1 MAAVWRFRYLIC
13 LTTIVGAVIGVL
25 IALATPHKFYAE
37 SRLFLD
43 PREIR
48 LTEDDVRNQQL
59 STEAMLAIIDSQL
72 QILSS
77 TSVLQKVIDDLGL
90 ERDPEF
96 NGSRSSAG
104 IGAGINL
111 IRELISGKDPA
122 SDSSQRVLEEL
133 RDSLAVSRD
142 SKTFVIIV
150 GVDTRDP
157 EKSAL
162 IANKVVDTYLDSEGE
177 AQSGLLERTSESIDT
192 RINSLREDLDEA
204 ERAVE
209 RFKAENGIVGVA
221 GQYIDD
227 KEILAVSDQLA
238 NARAVK
244 VGIRIKAQNLA
255 KANPEDV
262 LSGAFPEEYL
272 SSNLVNLRKQYT
284 QTKSTADALA
294 TQLGPRHPQYV
305 TAKSSLDT
313 TRSEIIAE
321 LRRIVASSQLELQ
334 RAVETEQE
342 LASQMAVA
350 KSRAMDQSVEF
361 VTLRELERKATATRE
376 IYEAFLKRSRETSER
391 SNLSTRN
398 IRVISPAEPP
408 LQPTGPSR
416 KLIAVGGMV
425 MGFLAGL
432 GLALLIGAVE
442 SIRSYGGSGMQRR
455 GGTAPFDPYPGAPD
469 PGRRS
474 VLHRDADADS
484 FRTAADY
491 DTASLARGGAFGS
504 RAGLD
509 QMPHT
514 AQSDANDA
522 PQAPSSVTAGD
533 ATLASSATAPAAPNS
548 DAGNPDALSA
558 PSAAPAATPVMAQA
572 PEPGGFAPA
581 PTQTTATHSA
591 HPNVA
596 PQHPAPAHSAPGQPA
611 PGQPTPQHPLWP
623 QTQQASTLS
632 APMAQ
637 PMGAPG
643 LAPAPQPQA
652 APYPAVWQTQAAA
665 PQPGHFAPALGASN
679 GQAVPPAYPAPQPP
693 VPQHPHA
700 QQGFPGGFVA
710 PDPVAAAQPYMHGQ
724 PQPHYQPVPQ
734 PPQWPQPQPAVWPQ
748 QVHPAAWP
756 QPVAP
761 AMPPQPAPQFAPMPH
776 VGVAPPMPSA
786 PYPPGVQQMHP
797 GMQATYP
804 AQSQQAVHP
813 QQPPQPQQPAWQ
825 AAPSQPAAAPSA
837 SPPAPQSHAV
847 ERIWRDMDALKSR
860 IGGYGGARR
869 RA

>member
-1 MAAVWRFRYLIC
+1 MAAVLRFRYLIG
-13 LTTIVGAVIGVL
+13 LTTIVGAVVGVL
-25 IALATPHKFYAE
+25 MALATPQKFYAE

-122 SDSSQRVLEEL
+122 SDSNQRVLEEL

-294 TQLGPRHPQYV
+294 TQLGPRHPRYV

-408 LQPTGPSR
+408 LEPTGLSR
-416 KLIAVGGMV
+416 KLIAVGGIV

-432 GLALLIGAVE
+432 GLALLFGAVE
-442 SIRSYGGSGMQRR
+442 SIRSHGGPGMRR
-455 GGTAPFDPYPGAPD
+455 HGGNPPFDPYPGAPD

-474 VLHRDADADS
+474 VLHRDSDADS
-484 FRTAADY
+484 FRAAADY
-491 DTASLARGGAFGS
+491 DTAPLARGGALGS

-509 QMPHT
+509 QVPHT
-514 AQSDANDA
+514 ARSDVNESPADTSSVMADDA
-522 PQAPSSVTAGD
+522 TPAPS
-533 ATLASSATAPAAPNS
+533 ASTPAASNS
-548 DAGNPDALSA
+548 NAGNPEAQSA
-558 PSAAPAATPVMAQA
+558 PNMAAPDMAASNT
-572 PEPGGFAPA
+572 
-581 PTQTTATHSA
+581 
-591 HPNVA
+591 A
-596 PQHPAPAHSAPGQPA
+596 PQHPQWS
-611 PGQPTPQHPLWP
+611 
-623 QTQQASTLS
+623 QTQQASTPPS
-632 APMAQ
+632 SMTHPR
-637 PMGAPG
+637 GAPG
-643 LAPAPQPQA
+643 FAPTPQTQAAPQPQAGPQPQA
-652 APYPAVWQTQAAA
+652 APHPTAWQTQAAA
-665 PQPGHFAPALGASN
+665 PQPGHFPTAPSAFN
-679 GQAVPPAYPAPQPP
+679 GHTMSPAYPAAQPP
-693 VPQHPHA
+693 VPHHPHA
-700 QQGFPGGFVA
+700 QHGFPAGIVA
-710 PDPVAAAQPYMHGQ
+710 PDPVAAAQPYMHLQPTQ
-724 PQPHYQPVPQ
+724 PQAHYQPVLQ
-734 PPQWPQPQPAVWPQ
+734 TPQWPQPQPAVWPQ
-748 QVHPAAWP
+748 QLHAAAWP
-756 QPVAP
+756 QQVAP
-761 AMPPQPAPQFAPMPH
+761 AMPPQPAPHFAHLPH
-776 VGVAPPMPSA
+776 AGVAQSMPSA
-786 PYPPGVQQMHP
+786 PYPSGVQQVYS
-797 GMQATYP
+797 GMQAAPPAP
-804 AQSQQAVHP
+804 AQYAAQP
-813 QQPPQPQQPAWQ
+813 QQPTQPQQPAWH
-825 AAPSQPAAAPSA
+825 AAPQQPAAAPSA
-837 SPPAPQSHAV
+837 SPPAARSHAV

>member
-1 MAAVWRFRYLIC
+1 MAAVWRFRYLIG
-13 LTTIVGAVIGVL
+13 LITIVGAVIGVL
-25 IALATPHKFYAE
+25 MALATPHKFYAE

-96 NGSRSSAG
+96 NGSRPNAG

-111 IRELISGKDPA
+111 IRELISGKEPA
-122 SDSSQRVLEEL
+122 SDSNQRVLEEL

-416 KLIAVGGMV
+416 KLIAIGGMV
-425 MGFLAGL
+425 TGFLAGL
-432 GLALLIGAVE
+432 GLALLFGAVE
-442 SIRSYGGSGMQRR
+442 SIRSHGGPGAHRR
-455 GGTAPFDPYPGAPD
+455 GGNQPFDPYPGAPD
-469 PGRRS
+469 PGRRG
-474 VLHRDADADS
+474 VLHRDADS
-484 FRTAADY
+484 FRAAADY
-491 DTASLARGGAFGS
+491 DTAPLARGGAFGS
-504 RAGLD
+504 RAGHD
-509 QMPHT
+509 EVPFV
-514 AQSDANDA
+514 AQSDVKGPPADAASVAADDTTPAPASPDLDTGNPEAQPAPHADTPAMAQASASGGFASDPAQTTA
-522 PQAPSSVTAGD
+522 PQT
-533 ATLASSATAPAAPNS
+533 AAPN
-548 DAGNPDALSA
+548 
-558 PSAAPAATPVMAQA
+558 T
-572 PEPGGFAPA
+572 
-581 PTQTTATHSA
+581 
-591 HPNVA
+591 A
-596 PQHPAPAHSAPGQPA
+596 PQEAVTGQPA
-611 PGQPTPQHPLWP
+611 TQYSQWP
-623 QTQQASTLS
+623 QTQQASTPS
-632 APMAQ
+632 ASMAQ

-643 LAPAPQPQA
+643 FLPAPQPQV
-652 APYPAVWQTQAAA
+652 APHSTVWQTQAVAS
-665 PQPGHFAPALGASN
+665 QPGHFAPAPGTSN
-679 GQAVPPAYPAPQPP
+679 GQAMPPPYPVAQPP
-693 VPQHPHA
+693 VPHHPHA
-700 QQGFPGGFVA
+700 QHVFPAGL
-710 PDPVAAAQPYMHGQ
+710 VAAHPVGAAQSHLYGQ
-724 PQPHYQPVPQ
+724 PQPQAYHQPVPQ
-734 PPQWPQPQPAVWPQ
+734 PPQWPQPQSPVWPQ
-748 QVHPAAWP
+748 QIQPAAWP

-761 AMPPQPAPQFAPMPH
+761 AMPPQPAPQLAPMPH
-776 VGVAPPMPSA
+776 AGMAPPMPNA
-786 PYPPGVQQMHP
+786 PFPSGVQQMHP
-797 GMQATYP
+797 GMQAAYP
-804 AQSQQAVHP
+804 AQSQPAVQP
-813 QQPPQPQQPAWQ
+813 QQPPQPQQSAWQ
-825 AAPSQPAAAPSA
+825 AASSQPAAAPSV
-837 SPPAPQSHAV
+837 SPPAAQSQAV

-860 IGGYGGARR
+860 IGGYGGTRR